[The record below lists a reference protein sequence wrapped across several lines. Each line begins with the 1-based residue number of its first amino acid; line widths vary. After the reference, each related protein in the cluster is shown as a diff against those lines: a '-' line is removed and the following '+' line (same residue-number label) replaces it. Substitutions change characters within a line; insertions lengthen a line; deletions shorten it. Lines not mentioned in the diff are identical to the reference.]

1 MKIVAEC
8 FALSV
13 SFFSNNNNNDNGIIH
28 NNDSNTIIARSNSR
42 RVIIQ
47 NLQLQIN
54 VLAKKVGDYALKY

>member
-13 SFFSNNNNNDNGIIH
+13 SFFSNNNNNGIIN
-28 NNDSNTIIARSNSR
+28 NNDSNNIIARSNSR